1 MLVHAYITVM
11 TMTNIRL
18 NVVLLNPTEH
28 KINPHN
34 EIISKTFFE
43 SLRHFVLLQ
52 VTSFKETANLRYTRD
67 AFELVCNFLPR
78 VYSKNHIS

>member
-11 TMTNIRL
+11 TMTNILL

-34 EIISKTFFE
+34 EMISETFFK
-43 SLRHFVLLQ
+43 SLHHFVFLQ
-52 VTSFKETANLRYTRD
+52 Q
-67 AFELVCNFLPR
+67 
-78 VYSKNHIS
+78 